1 MEVIIASLPA
11 LLQGKHQPT
20 TNLKADPRLL
30 LKLMK
35 QLKEQKQLMKAK
47 NWVPERI
54 LTDLSPCP
62 TPASSSDPLTTQRYS
77 PPALTWQAQP
87 LPSQVCQDRFLPQNV
102 NYNSL

>member
-1 MEVIIASLPA
+1 MSGLRQSRLKSRLGSCQLLMEVIIASPPA

-47 NWVPERI
+47 N
-54 LTDLSPCP
+54 
-62 TPASSSDPLTTQRYS
+62 
-77 PPALTWQAQP
+77 
-87 LPSQVCQDRFLPQNV
+87 
-102 NYNSL
+102 